1 VPKASAAVSGFL
13 FFVMMRE
20 SNKLF
25 PHSLRMT
32 ERIHTRCASTHTCE
46 RPVATAQDA
55 KTSSVVNSHDAF
67 LLLFSIFRQEHISLL
82 FV

>member
-1 VPKASAAVSGFL
+1 VPKASAAVADFL
-13 FFVMMRE
+13 FFCDDERDY
-20 SNKLF
+20 KLF
-25 PHSLRMT
+25 PHSLCVA
-32 ERIHTRCASTHTCE
+32 ERFYTRCASTHTCE